1 MRLVTASL
9 PTGQVAV
16 HTDRRCDR
24 GPPLWRSTVTDQGN
38 TPSGLKNQVS
48 SYLGASPD
56 TAEEPT
62 WCTPSTGHDACTMG
76 DEPAVFVRESLPVRG
91 ALPRPANRTADGDRP
106 GAAPGHLGQDR
117 ARRPAASPTIY
128 RGMFMARVGIVTG
141 AASGI
146 GQALATALVNRGD
159 TVVLADVNRRR
170 SEAGCRRPGLPR
182 VSRRSGYR
190 DADAV
195 TQLVDDVVGEIVAA
209 VRPGHAGAASPR

>member
-1 MRLVTASL
+1 LSHPQCV
-9 PTGQVAV
+9 
-16 HTDRRCDR
+16 
-24 GPPLWRSTVTDQGN
+24 
-38 TPSGLKNQVS
+38 
-48 SYLGASPD
+48 LGASPD
-56 TAEEPT
+56 TAEEPA

-76 DEPAVFVRESLPVRG
+76 DEPAVFVREALPARG

-159 TVVLADVNRRR
+159 TVVLADVNADGAKQVAAGLR
-170 SEAGCRRPGLPR
+170 SRASAVGLD
-182 VSRRSGYR
+182 VR
-190 DADAV
+190 DADKKGGQWTA
-195 TQLVDDVVGEIVAA
+195 L
-209 VRPGHAGAASPR
+209 